1 MYRGT
6 NVPGNK
12 CPWEQMSRGTNVLR
26 EQMSQE
32 QKSWEQM
39 SWGTNVLGTYVF
51 WDQMS
56 LEDRSL
62 RTKAREQKS
71 GDQMSRGTNV
81 KHPIELPYPRL

>member
-1 MYRGT
+1 
-6 NVPGNK
+6 
-12 CPWEQMSRGTNVLR
+12 
-26 EQMSQE
+26 MSQE

-81 KHPIELPYPRL
+81 KHPNCLALALLGFNIAEHCLGLLSIV